1 MYTIDILALG
11 IDSRIPGL
19 IIFSEHFFAITC
31 QGDGM
36 KCPSCSSTLEIEDRF
51 CSQCGAM
58 RPILPERFA
67 RAEGEF
73 TRLRASFLSGEL
85 DRIAFITAVKDMT
98 IQDKEGAFWCLGVQ
112 SGQWFRYENTSWVQT
127 DPPLQTDG

>member
-1 MYTIDILALG
+1 
-11 IDSRIPGL
+11 
-19 IIFSEHFFAITC
+19 
-31 QGDGM
+31 M

-73 TRLRASFLSGEL
+73 TRLRSSFRYGEI
-85 DRIAFITAVKDMT
+85 DRTAFINAVKELT

-112 SGQWFRYENTSWVQT
+112 SGQWFRYEQEKWIQT
-127 DPPLQTDG
+127 DPPLETSAV